1 MPRAP
6 IPRPEATN
14 TSIPLCECFFLM
26 SATASPSGT
35 DPGAAMAPSWTV
47 AELGSRG
54 MMAESGRLI
63 GAGGGTVV
71 VVDESFGFL
80 FLSALAAVVVVGAGA
95 AEVGVWTAAGP

>member
-6 IPRPEATN
+6 IPRPVATN

-26 SATASPSGT
+26 RATASPSGT

-63 GAGGGTVV
+63 RPGGGTVVV
-71 VVDESFGFL
+71 VVDESFGVL

-95 AEVGVWTAAGP
+95 AGGG